1 MRVLVERLDASKS
14 GSQAVFSKENVER
27 VLKECPSLRSQR
39 KSLGM
44 LLDSDDEMAK
54 YLILSRAL
62 MSEKYDNLSQQF
74 SVLQVKH
81 EGLVER
87 YTKTMSPVCLFAIFS
102 SVSTALE

>member
-1 MRVLVERLDASKS
+1 MLVQRLDVSKAES
-14 GSQAVFSKENVER
+14 FAVFSKENVER
-27 VLKECPSLRSQR
+27 VMKECPSLRLQQ

-62 MSEKYDNLSQQF
+62 MSEKYDKLSQQF

-81 EGLVER
+81 EGLIER
-87 YTKTMSPVCLFAIFS
+87 YKYRTI
-102 SVSTALE
+102 SVFDNYLIIWVQP